1 VATAQDIARRE
12 AIADYRVVGEPP
24 QPDLDGLVRLAA
36 TLCGVSTA
44 VINIIDDRMQHQ
56 VAAVGFEPA
65 TCSREDSMCAVVL
78 QHPGHVMVSDA
89 RADERFA
96 RNPFVT
102 GEIARVRFYASSP
115 LVTPD
120 GIAIGTLCVFDESPG
135 ELRAEHSAALDVL
148 AHQVVDVLELR
159 RLTHELARSNEQLAS
174 FAAQVSHDLHNPLM
188 ALSGF
193 LELAS
198 DSPEMAHAPHAAAA
212 LGRAESAAER
222 MTALVSDL
230 LDFARVGGA
239 QPRRGAVEMQRICR
253 EALDDLSALVRSTDA
268 VVHIDAPIRPTGDP
282 TLLRA
287 LIQNLVANALK
298 FTAASGAAPRIDVRG
313 EVLAGGWRL
322 TVDDNGPGVP
332 VERRDRMFEL
342 MERGASSAVE
352 GLGIGLATCRR
363 IVQSHGGRIGIAD
376 SPAGGTRVWVTL
388 PGDAERTLSLSKGG
402 PGTHP
407 EPVEGRSPERAL
419 SLSKGG
425 WNAP

>member
-1 VATAQDIARRE
+1 MRVRREPRRAARR
-12 AIADYRVVGEPP
+12 AKR
-24 QPDLDGLVRLAA
+24 R
-36 TLCGVSTA
+36 
-44 VINIIDDRMQHQ
+44 
-56 VAAVGFEPA
+56 
-65 TCSREDSMCAVVL
+65 
-78 QHPGHVMVSDA
+78 A
-89 RADERFA
+89 R
-96 RNPFVT
+96 
-102 GEIARVRFYASSP
+102 
-115 LVTPD
+115 
-120 GIAIGTLCVFDESPG
+120 C
-135 ELRAEHSAALDVL
+135 L

-230 LDFARVGGA
+230 LEFARIGGA
-239 QPRRGAVEMQRICR
+239 QPRRGAVDMQRICG
-253 EALDDLSALVRSTDA
+253 ESLEDLSALVRSTHA
-268 VVHIDAPIRPTGDP
+268 VVSIDAPIRPIGDP

-298 FTAASGAAPRIDVRG
+298 FTAAAGTTPRIDVRG
-313 EVLAGGWRL
+313 DDLVGGWRL

-363 IVQSHGGRIGIAD
+363 IVQAHGGRIGIDD

-388 PGDAERTLSLSKGG
+388 PGGAAQYGPAPRADVRAQSRSKGG
-402 PGTHP
+402 TYTGS
-407 EPVEGRSPERAL
+407 RSR
-419 SLSKGG
+419 
-425 WNAP
+425 